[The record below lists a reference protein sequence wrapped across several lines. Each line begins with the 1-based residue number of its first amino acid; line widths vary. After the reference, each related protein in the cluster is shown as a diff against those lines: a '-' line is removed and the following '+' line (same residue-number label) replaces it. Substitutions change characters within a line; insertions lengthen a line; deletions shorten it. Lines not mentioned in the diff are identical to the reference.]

1 MSLAATPAIAS
12 ACLANPF
19 PPHNMSTQYIKT
31 AAIRKAIK
39 AAGKRTSTEYLEALD
54 RYVERAVQRA
64 IAEHNGGKK
73 TIDASVAGHTLGNK

>member
-1 MSLAATPAIAS
+1 
-12 ACLANPF
+12 
-19 PPHNMSTQYIKT
+19 MSTQYIKP
-31 AAIRKAIK
+31 AAIRQAVK

-73 TIDASVAGHTLGNK
+73 TVDASVAGHTLGNR

>member
-1 MSLAATPAIAS
+1 MT
-12 ACLANPF
+12 
-19 PPHNMSTQYIKT
+19 TQYIKT

-39 AAGKRTSTEYLEALD
+39 AAGKRTSTEFLDALD

-73 TIDASVAGHTLGNK
+73 TIDASVAGHVLGNR